1 MEEKMS
7 EIKINDR
14 ISYIP
19 SCEKP
24 LSSEVGIVRGDRFTY
39 IYDTGSIPE
48 TLHFL
53 QSLQGRCDIVI
64 SHFHGDHTWW
74 LTDHKRGDEG
84 VEENDSISLTY
95 EKPKFRRLFIGAY
108 TKKYLPE
115 GKVISAPTMI
125 SSYSGVLFS
134 SEERVLI
141 GQKSPTEESS
151 QNRDNMAV
159 ESSDHQESTAKE
171 SLSYK
176 ESTAK
181 ESLSHQENTT
191 VESSY
196 HKKNTEERTLGYKE
210 SETKE
215 NIYCTEIPG
224 NNREAYTNVKP
235 VEIYDGVKIDIY
247 PIPNS
252 HCKGALLMM
261 VDDEYAFI
269 GDSSYCMEKDGRPM
283 YNSQLLKAEID
294 LLESIPADKLLV
306 SHDRKFV
313 RNKAVVLRQL
323 KTIYSHRTTDSPYIY
338 VK

>member
-1 MEEKMS
+1 MP

-48 TLHFL
+48 TLEFL
-53 QSLQGRCDIVI
+53 QSLNGQCDIVI

-74 LTDHKRGDEG
+74 LTGHKRGDEG
-84 VEENDSISLTY
+84 VEENDNISLIY
-95 EKPKFRRLFIGAY
+95 ERPKFRRLYIGSL
-108 TKKYLPE
+108 TKKYIPD
-115 GKVISAPTMI
+115 GDVISVPTMI
-125 SSYSGVLFS
+125 SSSSGLRFS
-134 SEERVLI
+134 
-141 GQKSPTEESS
+141 
-151 QNRDNMAV
+151 
-159 ESSDHQESTAKE
+159 
-171 SLSYK
+171 
-176 ESTAK
+176 
-181 ESLSHQENTT
+181 
-191 VESSY
+191 
-196 HKKNTEERTLGYKE
+196 TEERIITGKE
-210 SETKE
+210 VSAEGKITPDAETARA
-215 NIYCTEIPG
+215 N
-224 NNREAYTNVKP
+224 P
-235 VEIYDGVKIDIY
+235 VEKYDGVKIDIY

-323 KTIYSHRTTDSPYIY
+323 KTIYSHRTTDSPYIC